1 MAKTSPPAV
10 TRPTRRRPA
19 KPSARR
25 LVTRGFIIAIL
36 AGLALVIALGYR
48 QATRDPIIRTT
59 TITAPPDERS
69 NGLPVRIL
77 LMSDAHVEG
86 PETSPDRLSRIV
98 DQANAL
104 HPDIVVFAGDL
115 LGGSSFATKRYS
127 VESAVEPFRRLKAPL
142 GVFLVPGNHDERDTA
157 AMEYASHSIGVHFL
171 NDDAV
176 EAGPI
181 ALGGFRPG
189 YYRSLRRLHDL
200 QGMKILV
207 AHSPDQFAN
216 VKTIPLMLAG
226 HTHCGQIVLP
236 VVGAIA
242 TGSQYGTRYLCG
254 LIRERGKILIVTS
267 GIGTSKVP
275 LRIGAP
281 PDMWLITIE

>member
-1 MAKTSPPAV
+1 MRKW
-10 TRPTRRRPA
+10 
-19 KPSARR
+19 
-25 LVTRGFIIAIL
+25 GIL
-36 AGLALVIALGYR
+36 IGVIAGLAVVIAFGYR
-48 QATRDPIIRTT
+48 QAIRDPIVRTAT
-59 TITAPPDERS
+59 FKAPLDDRRD
-69 NGLPVRIL
+69 GLPVRIL

-86 PETSPDRLSRIV
+86 PETPPDRLSRII

-115 LGGSSFATKRYS
+115 LGGSALATKSYS
-127 VESAVEPFRRLKAPL
+127 IESAVEPFRRLKAPL
-142 GVFLVPGNHDERDTA
+142 GVYAVPGNHDGSDTA
-157 AMEYASHSIGVHFL
+157 AVGYALRAIGVHFL
-171 NDDAV
+171 DDDAV
-176 EAGPI
+176 EVGPI

-189 YYRSLRRLHDL
+189 YYRSLRRLHRL
-200 QGMKILV
+200 EGMKILV

-216 VKTIPLMLAG
+216 VKAIPLMLAG

-242 TGSQYGTRYLCG
+242 TGSLYGTRYLCG
-254 LIRERGKILIVTS
+254 LIHERGKILIVTA

-275 LRIGAP
+275 LRFGAP

>member
-1 MAKTSPPAV
+1 MRKWGILIGV
-10 TRPTRRRPA
+10 T
-19 KPSARR
+19 
-25 LVTRGFIIAIL
+25 
-36 AGLALVIALGYR
+36 AGLAILIAFGYR
-48 QATRDPIIRTT
+48 QATRDPIIRTAT
-59 TITAPPDERS
+59 FKAPLESRRD
-69 NGLPVRIL
+69 GLPVRIL

-86 PETSPDRLSRIV
+86 PETPPDRLSRIV
-98 DQANAL
+98 DQANGL
-104 HPDIVVFAGDL
+104 HPDIVVFAGDF
-115 LGGSSFATKRYS
+115 LGGSLFATKEYTI
-127 VESAVEPFRRLKAPL
+127 EAAVEPFRRLKAPL
-142 GVFLVPGNHDERDTA
+142 GVYAVPGNHDERDTVGLGNVLHA
-157 AMEYASHSIGVHFL
+157 VGVNFL
-171 NDDAV
+171 DDDAAQV
-176 EAGPI
+176 GPI

-189 YYRSLRRLHDL
+189 YYRSLRRLRDL

-216 VKTIPLMLAG
+216 VKVVPLMLAG

-254 LIRERGKILIVTS
+254 LIHERGKTLIVTS

>member
-1 MAKTSPPAV
+1 MRKWGI
-10 TRPTRRRPA
+10 
-19 KPSARR
+19 
-25 LVTRGFIIAIL
+25 LVG
-36 AGLALVIALGYR
+36 VIAALAVVIAFGYR
-48 QATRDPIIRTT
+48 QATRDPIVRTAT
-59 TITAPPDERS
+59 FKAPPDDRR

-77 LMSDAHVEG
+77 LISDAHVEG
-86 PETSPDRLSRIV
+86 PETPPDRLSRIV

-115 LGGSSFATKRYS
+115 LGGSLFATKRYS
-127 VESAVEPFRRLKAPL
+127 IESAVDSLHRLKAPL
-142 GVFLVPGNHDERDTA
+142 GVYAVPGNHDGGDTA
-157 AMEYASHSIGVHFL
+157 AVQYALRSIGVHL
-171 NDDAV
+171 LDDDAAQV
-176 EAGPI
+176 GPL

-189 YYRSLRRLHDL
+189 HYRSLRRLHHL
-200 QGMKILV
+200 EGMKVLV

-216 VKTIPLMLAG
+216 VKNIPLMLAG

-236 VVGAIA
+236 LVGAIA

-254 LIRERGKILIVTS
+254 LIRERGKTLIVTA

-275 LRIGAP
+275 LRFGAP